1 MTPPLGTFPKTHPF
15 WYHYPAL
22 ILEGEQKAQEF
33 NLIFK
38 RLIVQRG
45 HFMMCIDLN
54 DTNKL

>member
-22 ILEGEQKAQEF
+22 ILEGEQKAHEF
-33 NLIFK
+33 NLISK

-45 HFMMCIDLN
+45 HFMCIDLN
-54 DTNKL
+54 DSNKL